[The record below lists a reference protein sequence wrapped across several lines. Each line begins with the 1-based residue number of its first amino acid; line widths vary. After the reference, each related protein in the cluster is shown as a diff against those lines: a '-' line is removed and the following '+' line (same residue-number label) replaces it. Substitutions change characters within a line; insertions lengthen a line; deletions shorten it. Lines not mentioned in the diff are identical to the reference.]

1 MKSVLRFIINLIIT
15 IIVCIPC
22 LLLFD
27 WVEQRNNINWL
38 DVFLLLIGVSVV
50 MTVINKLLQ
59 SKKPSRVLKETT
71 VFLIT
76 VTVMFGLF
84 TLMEWIFDW
93 AAEKEF
99 VYGWD
104 QKLTLSIAFTVF
116 ENLNNWSKRNN
127 LFSRK

>member
-50 MTVINKLLQ
+50 MTVITNCYRAKSQ
-59 SKKPSRVLKETT
+59 A
-71 VFLIT
+71 
-76 VTVMFGLF
+76 G
-84 TLMEWIFDW
+84 
-93 AAEKEF
+93 
-99 VYGWD
+99 Y
-104 QKLTLSIAFTVF
+104 
-116 ENLNNWSKRNN
+116 
-127 LFSRK
+127 